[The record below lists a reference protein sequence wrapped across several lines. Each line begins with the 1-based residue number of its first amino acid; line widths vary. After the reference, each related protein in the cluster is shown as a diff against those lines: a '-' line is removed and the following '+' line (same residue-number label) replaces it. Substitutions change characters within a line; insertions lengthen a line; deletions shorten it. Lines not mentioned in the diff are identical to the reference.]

1 MRALGGSYVLRIEDL
16 DRARAL
22 PVEDEQIAAMR
33 HLGLEWDEGP
43 DVGGPY
49 APYRQSMRGERYER
63 ALGRLR
69 EQGLVYP
76 CYCSRADVQRAAE
89 APNLSNQPASA
100 GLPAGLADDGPPYPG
115 TCRELRPKDREE
127 RERAGRM
134 PAFRFKVPPG
144 TVRFDDLA
152 CGPVAQDVQTVVGDF
167 VLKRADGV
175 FAYQLA
181 VVVDDIE
188 MAMTHVLRG
197 RDLLSSTARQLLLY
211 QALGASPPVFTH
223 VPLLLGS
230 DGSKLSKRN
239 GGALPTDFDTRRVLD
254 ALAGLARLSP
264 KRPGAVRDLI
274 SYFDVQQIA
283 RLEPTLTLSPEDL
296 SS

>member
-1 MRALGGSYVLRIEDL
+1 MRALGASFVLRIEDL

-22 PVEDEQIAAMR
+22 AVEDEQIAALKR
-33 HLGLEWDEGP
+33 IGLDWDEGP

-49 APYRQSMRGERYER
+49 APYRQSMRSDRYEQ

-69 EQGLVYP
+69 DRGLVYP
-76 CYCSRADVQRAAE
+76 CYCSRSDVQRAAE
-89 APNLSNQPASA
+89 APHAPPA

-115 TCRELRPKDREE
+115 TCRELGPNDQKE
-127 RERAGRM
+127 RERLGRM

-144 TVRFDDLA
+144 IVRFDDLA
-152 CGPVAQDVQTVVGDF
+152 CGTVEQDVQAAIGDF

-197 RDLLSSTARQLLLY
+197 RDLLSSTARQVLIY
-211 QALGASPPVFTH
+211 QALGATPPLFTH

-239 GGALPTDFDTRRVLD
+239 GGALQASFDGRRVVER
-254 ALAGLARLSP
+254 LAGLAGLSP
-264 KRPGAVRDLI
+264 ERPGTARDLI
-274 SYFDVQQIA
+274 SDFDVQHIG
-283 RLEPTLTLSPEDL
+283 RLQATLTLDPEDL

>member
-1 MRALGGSYVLRIEDL
+1 MRALGGSFVLRIEDL

-22 PVEDEQIAAMR
+22 QVEDEQIASMR
-33 HLGLEWDEGP
+33 RLGLEWDEGP

-69 EQGLVYP
+69 DQGLVYP

-89 APNLSNQPASA
+89 APHFSRQPGPADF
-100 GLPAGLADDGPPYPG
+100 PAGLADDGPPYPG

-134 PAFRFKVPPG
+134 PAFRFKVPRG
-144 TVRFDDLA
+144 TVQFDDLV
-152 CGPVAQDVQTVVGDF
+152 CGTVAQDVQTTVGDF

-197 RDLLSSTARQLLLY
+197 RDLLSSTARQILIY
-211 QALGASPPVFTH
+211 QALGANPPLFTH
-223 VPLLLGS
+223 VPLLLGR

-239 GGALPTDFDTRRVLD
+239 GGALPTDFDARRVLD
-254 ALAGLARLSP
+254 ELAALADLSP
-264 KRPGAVRDLI
+264 EHPGSVRDLI
-274 SYFDVQQIA
+274 SPFDVQQIA
-283 RLEPTLTLSPEDL
+283 WLAPTLTLGPEDL